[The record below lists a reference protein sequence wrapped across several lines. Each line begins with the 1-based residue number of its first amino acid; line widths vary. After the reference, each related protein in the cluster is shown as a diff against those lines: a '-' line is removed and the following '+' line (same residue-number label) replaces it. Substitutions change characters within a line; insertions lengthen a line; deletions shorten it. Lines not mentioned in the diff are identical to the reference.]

1 MSLDGKQSGL
11 YRCDKMNGSWTYK
24 LCNANSNK
32 AKSVLGDMVQLQKYG
47 YGFYLKEAVIQAIP
61 HIGEKDIQIVFWF
74 GINAKINA
82 IY

>member
-1 MSLDGKQSGL
+1 MNVSLDGKQSGL

-47 YGFYLKEAVIQAIP
+47 SQFYLKEAVIQAIP
-61 HIGEKDIQIVFWF
+61 SIGKKGVVMHHVLHFLL
-74 GINAKINA
+74 
-82 IY
+82 